1 MISFTIS
8 TPAAPMFF
16 AVKLEQKWV
25 KKDVY
30 RLNTGI
36 APAKTAVKR
45 NCHIYSPV
53 SIKNTVLR
61 PNWQYKAS
69 TAEMAENRYS

>member
-45 NCHIYSPV
+45 NCHIYPFGKCDNIFIDIYV
-53 SIKNTVLR
+53 SIGEKIQFIRV
-61 PNWQYKAS
+61 
-69 TAEMAENRYS
+69 